1 MKLLK
6 SLQEAI
12 EETTSINNVDDQAFD
27 KDAHGEAPVAYSD
40 AVISMQKRHKEIRKQ
55 LKDHQDAAEKELK
68 ISDADRINVET
79 PKNDNLKKMHLS
91 ESLFED
97 FEEDGWPEEL
107 AEYEVLRKLEDL
119 IYELNNAVRGANS
132 GAKTFDELADYV
144 DVLAGNLSDMA
155 HDIRSEYGGGELEED
170 TIKQGDKWVN
180 KGKEGTHGSFKTK
193 KEADAQRRAMF
204 ANKFEELEE
213 SYLDNI
219 QNPDYWQH
227 QVDYQIEKF
236 GRIGAGLIGDLDEA
250 GFYLDVNNKVKR
262 ILPYSKNSLEEELE
276 REDSTPNPPTL
287 EHMGVATLINSLIQD
302 EWQAI
307 QGYND
312 AVATLASEGI
322 SEDIIAVF
330 KDIVDEE
337 NIHVGQLQKALETV
351 SPNAESISK
360 GEKEGEEQLQEPVTP
375 EEASL

>member
-55 LKDHQDAAEKELK
+55 LKDHQDAAEKEFK

-107 AEYEVLRKLEDL
+107 AEYEVLRKLEGL

-132 GAKTFDELADYV
+132 GAKTFDELADYI
-144 DVLAGNLSDMA
+144 DILAGNLSDMA
-155 HDIRSEYGGGELEED
+155 HDIRSEYDEGELEED
-170 TIKQGDKWVN
+170 
-180 KGKEGTHGSFKTK
+180 
-193 KEADAQRRAMF
+193 
-204 ANKFEELEE
+204 FEEEKVE
-213 SYLDNI
+213 
-219 QNPDYWQH
+219 
-227 QVDYQIEKF
+227 IEV
-236 GRIGAGLIGDLDEA
+236 EA
-250 GFYLDVNNKVKR
+250 PK
-262 ILPYSKNSLEEELE
+262 
-276 REDSTPNPPTL
+276 EDSTPNPPTL

>member
-119 IYELNNAVRGANS
+119 IYELNNTVRGANS
-132 GAKTFDELADYV
+132 GAKTFDELADYI
-144 DVLAGNLSDMA
+144 DILAGSLSDMA
-155 HDIRSEYGGGELEED
+155 HDIRSEYGGEELDEDLNNED
-170 TIKQGDKWVN
+170 TVYRVTYKYSPEIFSSVMIKAASED
-180 KGKEGTHGSFKTK
+180 
-193 KEADAQRRAMF
+193 EA
-204 ANKFEELEE
+204 K
-213 SYLDNI
+213 
-219 QNPDYWQH
+219 
-227 QVDYQIEKF
+227 EKF
-236 GRIGAGLIGDLDEA
+236 ATHNDKEVIGVKEMSADEVEDMKHRGMSLLEA
-250 GFYLDVNNKVKR
+250 KVKEDSN
-262 ILPYSKNSLEEELE
+262 LYNEDN
-276 REDSTPNPPTL
+276 EDSTPNPPAL
-287 EHMGVATLINSLIQD
+287 DNMGIATLLNSLIQD

-312 AVATLASEGI
+312 AIATLVVEDNH
-322 SEDIIAVF
+322 EDILNVF

-337 NIHVGQLQKALETV
+337 HIHIGQLQKALETIA
-351 SPNAESISK
+351 PNAESIGK
-360 GEKEGEEQLQEPVTP
+360 GEEEGEGQLETSGEPTLDAL
-375 EEASL
+375 ED